1 MFTGFANVRL
11 SLMADASND
20 RHGGFDPRARS
31 ALAVMR
37 RDVARMS
44 PEEMRDAREGL
55 HAAVRAAMGRIDAV
69 SLPTGRAR
77 LSDSPSMAS
86 LRLQLAAMD
95 GRWEE
100 CAMWRDA
107 LGAMNVPCV
116 DYTAVY
122 GGEEAE

>member
-1 MFTGFANVRL
+1 
-11 SLMADASND
+11 
-20 RHGGFDPRARS
+20 
-31 ALAVMR
+31 
-37 RDVARMS
+37 MS

-100 CAMWRDA
+100 CARWRDA

-122 GGEEAE
+122 GGEEGEETPLTGLLDFFSRAFSCEISNNERHCSI